1 MQRRLSTENCWQPD
15 RLPLTARLR
24 RLLAMDGEAPN
35 SPELARGLEDT
46 LAVLDLHLSDAE
58 KQAAALLKAAR
69 RLRRAARE
77 GNVASLPSAIA
88 AAQADAARAGEPFAN
103 AAAALGYDVA
113 EAFASGAWLDELAI
127 AAKAAGVVLVR
138 RDGRVTAY
146 PVALRLDGR
155 AQGVRVGR
163 KLERRIRPSFLAAQ
177 LKALQQRP
185 ERFNARQFL
194 DRLFLLYD
202 SKARAEDPA
211 WRPTRPGQGPLVAL
225 AELHDQLTVLPAAAA
240 DYPKEEFVT
249 DLLRLDR
256 QPDATGSHG
265 HRFELGGSTG
275 RKGGKRLTLFD
286 ETGEQHDYYA
296 IRFILEPS
304 NGRADDQAAAAR

>member
-1 MQRRLSTENCWQPD
+1 MDAGPPD
-15 RLPLTARLR
+15 
-24 RLLAMDGEAPN
+24 
-35 SPELARGLEDT
+35 SPQLARGLEDT
-46 LAVLDLHLSDAE
+46 LAALDAHLGEAE
-58 KQAAALLKAAR
+58 RQAAALLKAAR

-77 GNVASLPSAIA
+77 GNVASLPAATA
-88 AAQADAARAGEPFAN
+88 AAQADAGRIQESFAN
-103 AAAALGYDVA
+103 ADAALGYDVA
-113 EAFASGAWLDELAI
+113 EAFASGSWLDELAA

-146 PVALRLDGR
+146 PVALRLDAR

-177 LKALQQRP
+177 LKAMQQRP

-194 DRLFLLYD
+194 DRLFLLYE
-202 SKARAEDPA
+202 SKARAEDA
-211 WRPTRPGQGPLVAL
+211 GWRPARPGPGPLVAL
-225 AELHDQLTVLPAAAA
+225 AELHGQLTVLPAAAA
-240 DYPKEEFVT
+240 DYPQEEFVT

-256 QPDATGSHG
+256 QPDATGSQG

-286 ETGEQHDYYA
+286 EAGEQHDYYA

-304 NGRADDQAAAAR
+304 HGRAVDPAAAAR

>member
-1 MQRRLSTENCWQPD
+1 MDAEPSDAP
-15 RLPLTARLR
+15 PLT
-24 RLLAMDGEAPN
+24 
-35 SPELARGLEDT
+35 RGLEDT
-46 LAVLDLHLSDAE
+46 LAVVDAYLSDAE
-58 KQAAALLKAAR
+58 KRAAALLKSTR

-77 GNVASLPSAIA
+77 GTVASLPAAIA
-88 AAQADAARAGEPFAN
+88 AAEEEAARISKPFADAA
-103 AAAALGYDVA
+103 AAFGYDVA
-113 EAFASGAWLDELAI
+113 EAFASGTWLDELAA

-163 KLERRIRPSFLAAQ
+163 RLERRIRPSFLAAQ

-194 DRLFLLYD
+194 DRLFRLYE
-202 SKARAEDPA
+202 SKARAEDPS
-211 WRPTRPGQGPLVAL
+211 WRPARPGQGPLVPL
-225 AELHDQLTVLPAAAA
+225 AELHDDLTVLPAAAA
-240 DYPKEEFVT
+240 DYPQEEFVA

-256 QPDATGSHG
+256 QPDATGSQG

-286 ETGEQHDYYA
+286 EAGEQHDYYA
-296 IRFILEPS
+296 VRFILEPS
-304 NGRADDQAAAAR
+304 HGRADDPAAAAR

>member
-1 MQRRLSTENCWQPD
+1 
-15 RLPLTARLR
+15 
-24 RLLAMDGEAPN
+24 
-35 SPELARGLEDT
+35 
-46 LAVLDLHLSDAE
+46 
-58 KQAAALLKAAR
+58 LLKAAR

-77 GNVASLPSAIA
+77 GNVASLPAAVA
-88 AAQADAARAGEPFAN
+88 AAQADAARTGEPFAK
-103 AAAALGYDVA
+103 AAAVLDYDVA
-113 EAFASGAWLDELAI
+113 EAFANGAWLDELAA

-163 KLERRIRPSFLAAQ
+163 RLERRIRPSFLAAQ

-225 AELHDQLTVLPAAAA
+225 AELHDQMTVLPAAAA
-240 DYPKEEFVT
+240 DYPQEEFT
-249 DLLRLDR
+249 SDLLRLDR
-256 QPDATGSHG
+256 QPDATGSQG

-304 NGRADDQAAAAR
+304 HGRADNPPAAAR

>member
-1 MQRRLSTENCWQPD
+1 MDAVRSDSSQFARSLED
-15 RLPLTARLR
+15 ILTALDAD
-24 RLLAMDGEAPN
+24 LA
-35 SPELARGLEDT
+35 
-46 LAVLDLHLSDAE
+46 DAE

-77 GNVASLPSAIA
+77 GALASLPAAIA
-88 AAQADAARAGEPFAN
+88 AAQGDAARIGEPFAK
-103 AAAALGYDVA
+103 AATALDYDVA
-113 EAFASGAWLDELAI
+113 EAFASGAWLDELAA

-138 RDGRVTAY
+138 RDGRVTAF

-155 AQGVRVGR
+155 AQGVRIGR
-163 KLERRIRPSFLAAQ
+163 RLEKRIRPSFLAAQ

-185 ERFNARQFL
+185 ERFNAHQFL
-194 DRLFLLYD
+194 DRLFLLYE
-202 SKARAEDPA
+202 SKARTEDPA
-211 WRPTRPGQGPLVAL
+211 WRPTRPGPGPLVAL
-225 AELHDQLTVLPAAAA
+225 ADLYDQLTVLPVAAA
-240 DYPKEEFVT
+240 DYPQEEFVT

-256 QPDATGSHG
+256 QPEATGSRG

-304 NGRADDQAAAAR
+304 NGRAGNQAASAR

>member
-1 MQRRLSTENCWQPD
+1 MDAQPTDLPQR
-15 RLPLTARLR
+15 
-24 RLLAMDGEAPN
+24 
-35 SPELARGLEDT
+35 ARGLEDT
-46 LAVLDLHLSDAE
+46 LAALDVHLAEAE
-58 KQAAALLKAAR
+58 KQVASLLKAVR

-77 GNVASLPSAIA
+77 GAIASLPAAIA
-88 AAQADAARAGEPFAN
+88 GGQADADRTGEPLARA
-103 AAAALGYDVA
+103 AATLDYDVA
-113 EAFASGAWLDELAI
+113 EAFASGAWLDELAA
-127 AAKAAGVVLVR
+127 AAKDAGVVLVR

-155 AQGVRVGR
+155 AQGVRIGR
-163 KLERRIRPSFLAAQ
+163 KLERRIRPSFVAAQ

-194 DRLFLLYD
+194 DRLFALYAT
-202 SKARAEDPA
+202 KARAEDPA
-211 WRPTRPGQGPLVAL
+211 WRPDRLGQGPLVSL
-225 AELHDQLTVLPAAAA
+225 ADLHDLLTLLPAAGA
-240 DYPKEEFVT
+240 DYPQVEFVA

-256 QPDATGSHG
+256 RPDATDSHG
-265 HRFELGGSTG
+265 RRFELGGSTG

-304 NGRADDQAAAAR
+304 DGCAGHTADTAR

>member
-1 MQRRLSTENCWQPD
+1 MDAEPSDAP
-15 RLPLTARLR
+15 PLV
-24 RLLAMDGEAPN
+24 
-35 SPELARGLEDT
+35 RGLEDT
-46 LAVLDLHLSDAE
+46 LAALDAHLGEAE
-58 KQAAALLKAAR
+58 RRAAALLKSAR
-69 RLRRAARE
+69 RLRRAAKE
-77 GNVASLPSAIA
+77 GAVASLAAAIA
-88 AAQADAARAGEPFAN
+88 AAEDDAARVGKPFAD

-113 EAFASGAWLDELAI
+113 EAFASGAWLDELAA

-155 AQGVRVGR
+155 AQGVRIGR
-163 KLERRIRPSFLAAQ
+163 RLERRIRPSFLAAQ
-177 LKALQQRP
+177 LKAMQQRP

-194 DRLFLLYD
+194 DRLFRLYA
-202 SKARAEDPA
+202 SHARAEDPS
-211 WRPTRPGQGPLVAL
+211 WRPTRPGQGPLVPL
-225 AELHDQLTVLPAAAA
+225 AELHDDLTVLPAAAA
-240 DYPKEEFVT
+240 DYPQEEFVA

-256 QPDATGSHG
+256 QPDAAGSQG

-286 ETGEQHDYYA
+286 EAGEQHDFYA

-304 NGRADDQAAAAR
+304 HGRADDPAAAAR

>member
-1 MQRRLSTENCWQPD
+1 
-15 RLPLTARLR
+15 
-24 RLLAMDGEAPN
+24 MDGEAPN
-35 SPELARGLEDT
+35 SPELARGLENT
-46 LAVLDLHLSDAE
+46 LAVLDTHLSDAE
-58 KQAAALLKAAR
+58 KQAAALLKSAR

-127 AAKAAGVVLVR
+127 AAKAARVVLVR

-240 DYPKEEFVT
+240 DYPLEEFVA

-256 QPDATGSHG
+256 QPDAAGSQG
-265 HRFELGGSTG
+265 HRFELAGSTG
-275 RKGGKRLTLFD
+275 RKGGKRLTVFD

>member
-1 MQRRLSTENCWQPD
+1 MDAQTTDSPQR
-15 RLPLTARLR
+15 
-24 RLLAMDGEAPN
+24 
-35 SPELARGLEDT
+35 ARGLEDT
-46 LAVLDLHLSDAE
+46 LAALDVHLADAE
-58 KQAAALLKAAR
+58 RQAATVLKAVR

-77 GNVASLPSAIA
+77 GAVASLPAAIA
-88 AAQADAARAGEPFAN
+88 TTQADAARNGEPLAK
-103 AAAALGYDVA
+103 AAATLDYDVVD
-113 EAFASGAWLDELAI
+113 AFASGAWFDELAA
-127 AAKAAGVVLVR
+127 AAKDAGVVLVR

-155 AQGVRVGR
+155 AQGVRIGR
-163 KLERRIRPSFLAAQ
+163 KLERRIRPSFVAAQ

-194 DRLFLLYD
+194 DRLFVLYD

-211 WRPTRPGQGPLVAL
+211 WRPGKPGEGPLVSL
-225 AELHDQLTVLPAAAA
+225 ADLHDLLTLLPAAGA
-240 DYPKEEFVT
+240 DYPQEEFVA

-256 QPDATGSHG
+256 QPDATDSHG
-265 HRFELGGSTG
+265 RHFELGGSTG

-304 NGRADDQAAAAR
+304 DGCADNTAAAAR